1 MKLLNIFIKNVELRL
16 AYHTINVVLNVQILK
31 YKMVNCIIQKQH
43 IFITQ
48 YLFKLK
54 KNLKIIAFTTR

>member
-16 AYHTINVVLNVQILK
+16 AYHTINVVLNVKILK

-43 IFITQ
+43 IFTTQ

-54 KNLKIIAFTTR
+54 KK